1 MKARRENLFRCFPQ
15 CLYLFRS
22 GNMLGS
28 DSFALPLLNLH
39 DPVFF
44 SQKEL
49 QSGLVRNEVR
59 NGNGNAP
66 AGIHAKCHPAG
77 AYIFPDC
84 NATGVRIVKDFLHYR
99 CHQHLESRHSCPARI
114 SG

>member
-1 MKARRENLFRCFPQ
+1 
-15 CLYLFRS
+15 
-22 GNMLGS
+22 MLGS
-28 DSFALPLLNLH
+28 DSLALPLLNLH